1 MKDKT
6 ELTSLVVRAQAGD
19 LDAFD
24 MLVRRFQDMA
34 VGYAYSILNGDAGA
48 AQDAAQEA
56 FIQLYADLPSLRA
69 PEAFV
74 TWFRRIIFKHCDRL
88 IRGKRVET
96 VPLDIRM
103 PAAAGDS
110 HPAQVAEEREASAG
124 LRRAL
129 QALPPDE
136 RTALVLFHFQDASLS
151 DISSFLGISRSTV
164 DHRLRLARKHLSEG
178 IIAMLQS
185 DLQANRPSNDT
196 RFLMRVMDGLTG
208 LSNLIG
214 LDARLAEEIE
224 ISRAS
229 RQGFGVVLFDI
240 DLFTAFNQARDH
252 AAGDCLLAALAKQ
265 VRPMLRAGDFVARYA
280 GEEFALLARRS
291 SAREVGELAESI
303 RQAIAGSEYRLKDLL
318 LPDARHSDADHPL
331 PASPANESY
340 RQGLRQLGAGELAEA
355 AADFQ
360 RALEQDADHV
370 PSVMEL
376 EYLKLRQTLEPA
388 SLAEP
393 FRITVSGG
401 AAWYRAGD
409 TAKTLLDRADA
420 LLGQAKQNGRNQ
432 IRQEAMAGA

>member
-1 MKDKT
+1 MKDST
-6 ELTSLVVRAQAGD
+6 ELTALVVRAQAGD

-34 VGYAYSILNGDAGA
+34 VGYAYSILSGDPGA

-96 VPLDIRM
+96 VALDIRM

-110 HPAQVAEEREASAG
+110 HPAQVVEEREASAG
-124 LRRAL
+124 LHRAL

-185 DLQANRPSNDT
+185 NLQANRPSNDT

-208 LSNLIG
+208 LSNLVG
-214 LDARLAEEIE
+214 LDTRLSEEIE

-240 DLFTAFNQARDH
+240 DFLGGFNQAHVH
-252 AAGDCLLAALAKQ
+252 AAGDCLLAALANQ
-265 VRPMLRAGDFVARYA
+265 VRPLLQPADFVARYA
-280 GEEFALLARRS
+280 GDEFALVARRS
-291 SAREVGELAESI
+291 AAGEVGQIGERI
-303 RQAIAGSEYRLKDLL
+303 RQTIAGTTYRLGDVL
-318 LPDARHSDADHPL
+318 LPDARHSEADHPL
-331 PASPANESY
+331 PPSPANEAY
-340 RQGLRQLGAGELAEA
+340 RQGLRQLGAGELAQASA
-355 AADFQ
+355 AFQ

-370 PSVMEL
+370 PSIMEL

-409 TAKTLLDRADA
+409 TAKTLLDRADT
-420 LLGQAKQNGRNQ
+420 LLGQAKQNGRDQ
-432 IRQEAMAGA
+432 IKQEAVAGA